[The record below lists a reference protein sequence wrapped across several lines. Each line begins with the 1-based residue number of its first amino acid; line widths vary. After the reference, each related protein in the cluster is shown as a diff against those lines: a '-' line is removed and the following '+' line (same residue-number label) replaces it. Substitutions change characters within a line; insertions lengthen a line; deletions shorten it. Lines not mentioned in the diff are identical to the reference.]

1 MARPKIYAYPM
12 NGSMRS
18 RLDYGDYY
26 AIQSQADK
34 TMMYVFEKDEVA
46 VITPDVAIRIPVD
59 LFREIAD
66 IAEDY
71 NDLKRRRIV

>member
-1 MARPKIYAYPM
+1 MERRFRSLIVYAVVRLARIY
-12 NGSMRS
+12 
-18 RLDYGDYY
+18 
-26 AIQSQADK
+26 QSQADK

-66 IAEDY
+66 IADDY